1 MTRKR
6 YVVASLGAL
15 ALAGIVAAC
24 GSGNDE
30 GGSAPSSPAPAAD
43 AAVSVK
49 IIGLNDFH
57 GNLEA
62 PGGSVVVQD
71 AANPAGTRVS
81 AGGAAYLAALIQTLK
96 AKNPNNVVV
105 AAGDMVGASPLVSG
119 AFHEEP
125 AIDVLG
131 QMGLEISSVGN
142 HEFDKGRDEL
152 LRLQNGGCFPRS
164 ADGRRGI
171 VGVDTCMTN
180 GAYAGAK
187 FQYLAANVIDQATG
201 KPLLPA
207 YRIKTFDWAK
217 VAFIGMTLK
226 DTPSVV
232 TPAGTAGLTFES
244 EADTVNKL
252 IPELR
257 QQNVNAIVVLLHEGG
272 STTAGTVND
281 KSCPGLNGAIVSI
294 VDKLDPAVDIVVSG
308 HTHQEY
314 VCTRPDGKL
323 LTQTG
328 SYGRLATEI
337 DITIDPATR
346 RVSSKLA
353 NNRVAVND
361 LVIKDGQGKPIPLPA
376 GYTALP
382 KDSAVDAMVSRYVEL
397 TAPIKNAVVGAITA
411 SIDRTQTAAGESA
424 LGDLVADAY
433 LAGTSDASFGPA
445 VIAFT
450 NPGGLRQNL
459 TYDAATNGQTTFGQ
473 LYAVMPFGNSMVTM
487 SLTGAQIL
495 RLLEQQWES
504 PQPAGGRVLQVSSG
518 FTYTWDASKPASAA
532 AGQGNRVDPASL
544 RLNGVAID
552 PAKIYRVTV
561 NNFMASGGDN
571 FTVLKQ
577 GTNQQAGPVD
587 IDVFEAYFR
596 AKSPVSPGAPNRIT
610 RLN

>member
-6 YVVASLGAL
+6 YLIASLSAL
-15 ALAGIVAAC
+15 ALAGIITAC
-24 GSGNDE
+24 GTGSD
-30 GGSAPSSPAPAAD
+30 GGSPAPAAD
-43 AAVSVK
+43 AAISVK

-71 AANPAGTRVS
+71 AANAAGTRVS
-81 AGGAAYLAALIQTLK
+81 AGGAAYLSSLIQALR

-125 AIDVLG
+125 TIDVLG

-152 LRLQNGGCFPRS
+152 LRLQNGGCFPKS

-180 GAYAGAK
+180 SAYAGAK

-207 YRIKTFDWAK
+207 YKIKTFGWAK

-226 DTPSVV
+226 DTPTVV
-232 TPAGTAGLTFES
+232 TPAGTAGLTFEA

-252 IPELR
+252 IPELK
-257 QQNVNAIVVLLHEGG
+257 QQNVNAIVVLIHEGG
-272 STTAGTVND
+272 STTASMVND
-281 KSCPGLNGAIVSI
+281 KTCPGLNGPIVSI
-294 VDKLDPAVDIVVSG
+294 ADKLDPAVDIVISG

-328 SYGRLATEI
+328 FYGRLASEI
-337 DITIDPATR
+337 DITIDPVTR
-346 RVSSKLA
+346 KVSSKVA

-361 LVIKDGQGKPIPLPA
+361 LVIKDSKGNPIPLPA
-376 GYTALP
+376 GYTALA
-382 KDSAVDAMVSRYVEL
+382 KDSAVDALVARYVQL

-424 LGDLVADAY
+424 MGDLVADVY
-433 LAGTSDASFGPA
+433 LTGTSDASFGPA
-445 VIAFT
+445 VMAFT

-459 TYDAATNGQTTFGQ
+459 VYDAASNGQTTFGQ
-473 LYAVMPFGNSMVTM
+473 LYAVLPFGNSMVTM

-495 RLLEQQWES
+495 RLLEQQWEA

-518 FTYTWDASKPASAA
+518 FTYTWDASKPEGAP
-532 AGQGNRVDPASL
+532 AGQGNRVDPASIK
-544 RLNGVAID
+544 LNGVAID
-552 PAKIYRVTV
+552 PTKSYRVTV

-571 FTVLKQ
+571 YTVLNQ

-587 IDVFEAYFR
+587 IDVFEAYFK
-596 AKSPVSPGAPNRIT
+596 AKSPVSPGTTNRIT